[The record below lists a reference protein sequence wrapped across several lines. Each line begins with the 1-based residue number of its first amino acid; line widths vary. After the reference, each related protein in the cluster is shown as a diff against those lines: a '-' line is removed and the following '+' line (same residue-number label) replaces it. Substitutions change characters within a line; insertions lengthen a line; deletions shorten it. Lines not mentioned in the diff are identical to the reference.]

1 VSLRTRIMLVA
12 LLAISVVALLN
23 IRLVS
28 NSYRDRYQVL
38 VTERAS
44 VSAHDLA
51 SQINRLLSL
60 GLYLHEFSDFD
71 KQLDKMVDDNPGIRQ
86 AAIIDRNQ
94 RLLYQSQ
101 LPAWPPLV
109 TDYAQLINAPQHS
122 LDILFAS
129 YPLGPDKQ
137 DPLGYIIVVLNAQM
151 IDDEITSFMYS
162 MLLYMALA
170 VALGMGLLYL
180 LLNHYLGKPTNDLL
194 RSIREARLDAG
205 YHPMQKLLARHDEIG
220 LVARTFDELI
230 EGLSNSSHQLAE
242 QRNRA
247 LAADRAKSQFL
258 ANISHELLTPLNG
271 ITGMAHLLGRSPL
284 DEAQRSRL
292 DRILSSGEHLRRIV
306 SDILDFSSIDS
317 GAMQLETAPLN
328 LRQLVT
334 DCLKGQTELA
344 QEKGISLAINV
355 DDRLPD
361 GLLGDARRLAQVLQN
376 LVNNAIK
383 FNPAG
388 TRAQLNL
395 QLARID
401 DTHVVVDF
409 SIEDNGIGMP
419 GELIDRLFQPFDQAD
434 NSNTRAHGGTGLG
447 LVISR
452 HIVALMGGDIV
463 VSSQPQQGS
472 RFYFTL
478 EFARGALAP

>member
-12 LLAISVVALLN
+12 LVAISVVALLN

-28 NSYRDRYQVL
+28 NSYHGRYQVL

-44 VSAHDLA
+44 ISARELA
-51 SQINRLLSL
+51 AQISRLLKL

-71 KQLDKMVDDNPGIRQ
+71 KQLDQMVKDNPGIRQ

-94 RLLYQSQ
+94 RVLYQSK
-101 LPAWPPLV
+101 LPAWPPLIS
-109 TDYAQLINAPQHS
+109 DYAQLIDAPQHS
-122 LDILFAS
+122 RDILFAS

-137 DPLGYIIVVLNAQM
+137 EPLGYIIVVLNAQM

-205 YHPMQKLLARHDEIG
+205 YHPTQKLLARRDEIG

-230 EGLSNSSHQLAE
+230 ERLSDFSHRLAE

-271 ITGMAHLLGRSPL
+271 ISGMAHLLGRTEL
-284 DEAQRSRL
+284 NETQRSRL
-292 DRILSSGEHLRRIV
+292 DRIVKSGEHLRLIV
-306 SDILDFSSIDS
+306 TDILDFSSIDS

-328 LRQLVT
+328 LRQLVE
-334 DCLKGQTELA
+334 DCLKGQNELA
-344 QEKGISLAINV
+344 HKKGINLVLSI

-361 GLLGDARRLAQVLQN
+361 DLLGDARRMAQVLQN

-388 TRAQLNL
+388 TRAQLSL
-395 QLARID
+395 QLARLED
-401 DTHVVVDF
+401 ASAVVDF
-409 SIEDNGIGMP
+409 SIEDDGIGMP

-434 NSNTRAHGGTGLG
+434 NSNTREHGGAGLG

-452 HIVALMGGDIV
+452 HIVALMGGDMV

-472 RFYFTL
+472 RFLFTL
-478 EFARGALAP
+478 VFARGV